1 MLETPRFLQGVCSFD
16 GQGLESPTPFTPR
29 LVYEVPHDKRAQLLY
44 LRAGNSTDEVVYLLL
59 SRKSRRMRYFPIGAK
74 SAIHVTLAI
83 VEDIPPESEL
93 ELLVGAPE
101 GTSGALVV
109 DMGLM
114 EI

>member
-1 MLETPRFLQGVCSFD
+1 MLETPRFLQGICAFH
-16 GQGLESPTPFTPR
+16 GQGLDSPVPFTPR

-44 LRAGNSTDEVVYLLL
+44 LRAGNTTDEVVYLLL
-59 SRKSRRMRYFPIGAK
+59 SRESRRMRYFPIGAK
-74 SAIHVTLAI
+74 GAIHVTLAI

-101 GTSGALVV
+101 GLSGALVV

-114 EI
+114 EV